1 MSTLINFE
9 NLNNTRDLGG
19 MKTRDGRV
27 IRSGRLIRSGQLYFA
42 SEKDR
47 EMLTGLVGLIIDFR
61 SDQEIHSKPDPFPG
75 NDPASPLYMPLPI
88 LNAVTPGI
96 TKTEEAESRALEA
109 LMRDPDGAASY
120 MIQTYRAFAADTYII
135 SRFEQFIRL
144 LLKER
149 DKAVLWHCT
158 AGKDR
163 SGFAAIIIQEILGVD
178 PGEILEDYLATNVFL
193 RREVDNLIQMIAG
206 LRNQLSENAPS
217 SQLSQDD
224 SAAGSESSQPSQS
237 DSAAGSES
245 SLSAPSREALDA
257 LFTVREEYFLAL
269 YDEISLRFG
278 NFDGFLRKGL
288 HLSEEELARFRE
300 LYLL

>member
-27 IRSGRLIRSGQLYFA
+27 VRSGRLIRSGQLYSA

-47 EMLTGLVGLIIDFR
+47 EMLAGLVGLIVDFR
-61 SDQEIHSKPDPFPG
+61 SEQEIQSKPDPFPG

-96 TKTEEAESRALEA
+96 AKTEEAETRELEA
-109 LMRDPDGAASY
+109 LMRDPDGAASF
-120 MIQTYRAFAADTYII
+120 MIQTYRAFAADANIV

-149 DKAVLWHCT
+149 EKAVLWHCT

-163 SGFAAIIIQEILGVD
+163 SGFAAIIIQEILGV
-178 PGEILEDYLATNVFL
+178 GREEILEDYLATNIFL
-193 RREVDNLIQMIAG
+193 RKEVDSLIQMIAG
-206 LRNQLSENAPS
+206 LRSSVPENVP
-217 SQLSQDD
+217 
-224 SAAGSESSQPSQS
+224 SSQPSPAG
-237 DSAAGSES
+237 SAAGPLS
-245 SLSAPSREALDA
+245 SPSAPSPEALDA
-257 LFTVREEYFLAL
+257 LFTVREEYFRAL
-269 YDEISLRFG
+269 YDEIRLRFG
-278 NFDGFLRKGL
+278 SFDGFLRKGL
-288 HLSEEELARFRE
+288 HLTEEELSLFRE